1 MRITTAVL
9 TGAALV
15 LLDQGSK
22 AVIGTLLVPHRLNTG
37 FVLGLGEDVRPWLFF
52 GLLLLMTVDV
62 CRRGFRLSETMIIA
76 GGIGN
81 VVDRF
86 THGAVLDWIRFGS
99 IWFNLG
105 DVWITLGVGWI
116 FLSSLRTK
124 YSW

>member
-1 MRITTAVL
+1 MTTAVL

-22 AVIGTLLVPHRLNTG
+22 AIVGTLVPHRLNTG
-37 FVLGLGEDVRPWLFF
+37 FVFGLGEDVGPWLFF
-52 GLLLLMTVDV
+52 GLILLMTVDV

-86 THGAVLDWIRFGS
+86 TRGAVLDWIRFGS

-116 FLSSLRTK
+116 LLFSSRMK
-124 YSW
+124 RSS